1 MARRSAALAL
11 LIALALGPTGA
22 SAAETTGTTAPGQPS
37 TVTSAGPDD
46 PDQTS
51 TPPSSTDPT
60 VPTPAGESVSTTPP
74 GAAPPGDD
82 AGSSPST
89 TGPVSTATGGSSGDD
104 GSTAGDG
111 GMGDGTGDGPTTG
124 GDADAGSPAPDGT
137 GADGDIVD
145 PLADEGRSEDAP
157 GVDPDIPPPD
167 TYAGQEPY
175 TAPEILWSSVAEA
188 ERKLE
193 RSRQAKRDAVAEVR
207 ALRLRAKHL
216 DIEQQA
222 LDDRTRA
229 VLDELDESLDRYRAR
244 AVAGFRRFAASST
257 ARPAAVD
264 PSDLERVMERRRG
277 DRLAEEALVIGGDDL
292 DELADLRRSLD
303 GDARSLL
310 DRLRL
315 VTDYQLDAEA
325 MVALADEAIEQ
336 AEIEYAAFS
345 AGSEVFV
352 NGVLFPIAGPYQ
364 VPLIDSFGF
373 PRMTGTPDEHW
384 HEGID
389 IFAPRGTPL
398 VAAERGV
405 VTRIGIGRLGGLK
418 FWLVGESG
426 SEWYYAHLDS
436 FAPGLTD
443 GRVVEAGDLLGYVGN
458 TGNAVGTPPHLHL
471 QLHPDGGRPVNPY
484 PLLAIVSDLDQ
495 QAIADGTHPGWVHES
510 VVVAPQ
516 APEEPATE
524 G

>member
-1 MARRSAALAL
+1 MARWSAAVAL
-11 LIALALGPTGA
+11 LIALSLVPTSTLVA
-22 SAAETTGTTAPGQPS
+22 QATTVPADPTTTTSPDPG
-37 TVTSAGPDD
+37 G
-46 PDQTS
+46 DQT
-51 TPPSSTDPT
+51 T
-60 VPTPAGESVSTTPP
+60 VP
-74 GAAPPGDD
+74 
-82 AGSSPST
+82 PST
-89 TGPVSTATGGSSGDD
+89 TGAAPTPSDSVPSTTTPGSAPT
-104 GSTAGDG
+104 STDPSVAS
-111 GMGDGTGDGPTTG
+111 TGPTTSIPADG
-124 GDADAGSPAPDGT
+124 TTEGSTPDATPVDGEADAATPSTTDADGET
-137 GADGDIVD
+137 VD
-145 PLADEGRSEDAP
+145 PLADEGRSEEAP
-157 GVDPDIPPPD
+157 GVDPEIPPPD
-167 TYAGQEPY
+167 TYVGQEPY
-175 TAPEILWSSVAEA
+175 RAPEILWSSVAEA

-193 RSRQAKRDAVAEVR
+193 RSRQAKREAVAEAR

-216 DIEQQA
+216 DVEQRA
-222 LDDRTRA
+222 LDRRTRDL
-229 VLDELDESLDRYRAR
+229 LDELDGATERYRDR
-244 AVAGFRRFAASST
+244 AIAGFRRFAASST
-257 ARPAAVD
+257 ATPSAAID
-264 PSDLERVMERRRG
+264 PGDLEREMAQRRG

-292 DELADLRRSLD
+292 DELVELRRGLD

-310 DRLRL
+310 DRLQL
-315 VTDYQLDAEA
+315 VADYQLDAEA
-325 MVALADEAIEQ
+325 AVVVADEAIEQ

-364 VPLIDSFGF
+364 VPIIDSFGF

-398 VAAERGV
+398 VAAERGI

-418 FWLVGESG
+418 FWLLGESG

-443 GRVVEAGDLLGYVGN
+443 GLLVEAGDLLGHVGN

-471 QLHPDGGRPVNPY
+471 QLHPGGGRPVNPY

-495 QAIADGTHPGWVHES
+495 QALADGTHPGWEHDP
-510 VVVAPQ
+510 VVVAQP
-516 APEEPATE
+516 APPAPAAE